1 MSEYIQSYKID
12 FKDYFTMT
20 NFRDFLLLQES
31 LTRKTNYI
39 KLDQKYISMFNQVL
53 DTKKYLQIA
62 LFKVDDKQYYCI
74 LIMKDSKLEPHFGVF
89 YENKFNELV
98 EAIKNKDIKKIRDL
112 VNSEL
117 FIQKDGYLNSDVNL
131 LKVLSYVFS
140 VLSDYLAIKPIG
152 FVKIMGIPRKF
163 KLYQK
168 LVKDI
173 IKKDEIPYHIVV
185 EEQDD
190 SYSGKITGQ
199 VNPAKSMI
207 LKYNFA

>member
-1 MSEYIQSYKID
+1 
-12 FKDYFTMT
+12 MT
-20 NFRDFLLLQES
+20 NLRDFLLLQES
-31 LTRKTNYI
+31 LTKKTNYI
-39 KLDQKYISMFNQVL
+39 KLDQKYIDMFNQVL

-62 LFKVDDKQYYCI
+62 LFKVDDKQFYCI

-98 EAIKNKDIKKIRDL
+98 EVIKNKDTKTIRDL

-140 VLSDYLAIKPIG
+140 ALVDYLAIKQIG

-168 LVKDI
+168 VVKDI
-173 IKKDEIPYHIVV
+173 IQKDEIPYHIVV

-199 VNPAKSMI
+199 TNPAKSMI

>member
-1 MSEYIQSYKID
+1 
-12 FKDYFTMT
+12 MT

-39 KLDQKYISMFNQVL
+39 KLDEKYNSLVDINMFNQVL

-62 LFKVDDKQYYCI
+62 LFNVDDKQYYCI
-74 LIMKDSKLEPHFGVF
+74 LVMKDSKLEPHFGVF

-98 EAIKNKDIKKIRDL
+98 EAIKNKDIQKIRDL

-140 VLSDYLAIKPIG
+140 VLSEYLAIKPIG

-168 LVKDI
+168 VVKDI
-173 IKKDEIPYHIVV
+173 IQKGEIPYHIVV

-199 VNPAKSMI
+199 TNPAKSMI

>member
-1 MSEYIQSYKID
+1 
-12 FKDYFTMT
+12 MT
-20 NFRDFLLLQES
+20 NFKDFFLLQES
-31 LTRKTNYI
+31 LTKKTNYI
-39 KLDQKYISMFNQVL
+39 KLDEKYIHMFNQVL
-53 DTKKYLQIA
+53 DTKKYLQIS
-62 LFKVDDKQYYCI
+62 LFNVDGKQFYCI
-74 LIMKDSKLEPHFGVF
+74 LVMKDSKLEPHFGVF
-89 YENKFNELV
+89 YENKFDELV
-98 EAIKNKDIKKIRDL
+98 QTIKDKDIQKIRDL

-140 VLSDYLAIKPIG
+140 VLVDYLSIKPIG

-168 LVKDI
+168 VVKDI
-173 IKKDEIPYHIVV
+173 IKKDDIPYHIVV

-199 VNPAKSMI
+199 TNPAKSMI

>member
-1 MSEYIQSYKID
+1 
-12 FKDYFTMT
+12 MT
-20 NFRDFLLLQES
+20 NFKDFFLLQES
-31 LTRKTNYI
+31 LSKKTNYI
-39 KLDQKYISMFNQVL
+39 NLDEKYINMFNQVL
-53 DTKKYLQIA
+53 DTKKYLQIS
-62 LFKVDDKQYYCI
+62 LFNVDNKQFYCV
-74 LIMKDSKLEPHFGVF
+74 LVMKDSKLEPHFGVF
-89 YENKFNELV
+89 YENKFDELLQ
-98 EAIKNKDIKKIRDL
+98 AIKDKDTLKIRDL

-140 VLSDYLAIKPIG
+140 VVVDYLTIKPIG

-168 LVKDI
+168 VVKDI
-173 IKKDEIPYHIVV
+173 IKKGEIPYHIVV

-199 VNPAKSMI
+199 TNPAKSMI